1 MCFIYSLLI
10 KHWDFSDDFVQVN
23 GKRITT
29 VVTNYRLSYVKQ
41 LWDKN
46 IEKQWNMKCDLI
58 NLCLFISNQVFFAVS
73 RNEKLSISLVGNFD
87 ICMIM
92 GKFCGANFLKFFLV
106 IIGINEILSISETP
120 LFQWVDLSLAQD
132 SYTSSSKC

>member
-92 GKFCGANFLKFFLV
+92 GKFCGANFLKIFFGNYRYKWNFKHFWDTFVSVSRPLV
-106 IIGINEILSISETP
+106 GSR
-120 LFQWVDLSLAQD
+120 
-132 SYTSSSKC
+132 